1 MTTDSALNPPD
12 FSVPQIR
19 SIAFDYTSVESMSL
33 LAQLIMDIEP
43 EVFQPYCPQI
53 AAAGLMQC
61 DKTVMDA
68 VALAQSRGVDLVHAW
83 AVANAVTNGE
93 LFTDF
98 QEDLATWVVFG
109 HDSEDPSSA
118 GGFNA
123 DEIGVLLGVIGGLHL
138 TGKRGLEPKFPDI
151 DYDAKVVR
159 KQHQIGTFAAL
170 YGTNP

>member
-1 MTTDSALNPPD
+1 
-12 FSVPQIR
+12 
-19 SIAFDYTSVESMSL
+19 
-33 LAQLIMDIEP
+33 MDIEP

-61 DKTVMDA
+61 DPTVMDA
-68 VALAQSRGVDLVHAW
+68 VELAKSRGVDLVHAW
-83 AVANAVTNGE
+83 GVANAVSSGA
-93 LFTDF
+93 LFEDM

-109 HDSEDPSSA
+109 QDTEDPSSA

-123 DEIGVLLGVIGGLHL
+123 DEIGVLLGIIGGLYL

-159 KQHQIGTFAAL
+159 KQQQIGTFAAL
-170 YGTNP
+170 YGTTP